1 MQIRALVPAVIIFTS
16 CMIFGSFHPMFGEAA
31 PTVDQMKQM
40 LDVSQRR
47 AQLEMEGSAPFHLV
61 ASYTE
66 FDAQG
71 NRAGAGKLDELWE
84 SPMQYR
90 RIWTLPAI
98 NRVTSPD
105 GTEHFPEDFNAPPRT
120 LLEVQQGTAGWRT
133 GLWVMME
140 STMRGFD
147 AVRRPLYLRAAIG
160 DKLTYEA
167 PPMGNASLGLDCVG
181 TEPDLP
187 GVPPE
192 TRLAMTTYCMSK
204 GSHLLRLIQLPDNLD
219 IGFEDIQQFGKKYVA
234 RTIRIS
240 QKGKVS
246 LLLHVDALEE
256 ASDFSELDAP
266 APDGAQKGT
275 YTPPTGPVYGGA
287 FMRGQLLTKAR
298 PLYPHAGLDGVIVV
312 KAHVDTTG
320 SVDSAEV
327 VSSSSQ
333 LLKIPMLAAVREL
346 KFRVSYQG
354 AKVMPATWM
363 FIFRMGDLSEIQ

>member
-1 MQIRALVPAVIIFTS
+1 
-16 CMIFGSFHPMFGEAA
+16 MFGQSA
-31 PTVDQMKQM
+31 PTADQMKQM

-47 AQLEMEGSAPFHLV
+47 AQLEMEESAPFHLV
-61 ASYTE
+61 ASYTS

-71 NRAGAGKLDELWE
+71 KPAGTGKLDEIWE
-84 SPMQYR
+84 SPKQYR

-98 NRVTSPD
+98 NKVTAPD
-105 GTEHFPEDFNAPPRT
+105 GSEHFPEDFNAPPRT
-120 LLEVQQGTAGWRT
+120 LVEVQQGTAGWRT

-140 STMRGFD
+140 STMRGYD
-147 AVRRPLYLRAAIG
+147 AARRPLYLRATIG

-167 PPMGNASLGLDCVG
+167 PPMGNASLSLDCVG

-219 IGFEDIQQFGKKYVA
+219 IAFDDVQQFGKKYVA

-240 QKGKVS
+240 HTGKLVFM
-246 LLLHVDALEE
+246 LHVDVLEE
-256 ASDFSELDAP
+256 TSDFSELDAA
-266 APDGAQKGT
+266 APEDAQKLT
-275 YTPPTGPVYGGA
+275 FSLPTGPVYGGP
-287 FMRGQLLTKAR
+287 FMRGQLLMKAR
-298 PLYPHAGLDGVIVV
+298 PLYPHMGLDGRIVV
-312 KAHVDTTG
+312 KVHVDTTG

-327 VSSSSQ
+327 ISSTNQ
-333 LLKIPMLAAVREL
+333 LLKGPMLAAVKNL

-354 AKVMPATWM
+354 KKVMPATWM
-363 FIFRMGDLSEIQ
+363 FNFRMGDFAELQ